1 MNERK
6 TVVWFTDDPKPNN
19 FFFRSPFRS
28 WKFIVNTILLASVCI
43 GTALVLWNYRTG
55 LKYFPSWLLVFL
67 LLNAVY
73 PYWWALKRHAKIYE
87 HYRATRI
94 AGCTAEDP
102 LNDLLEV
109 ADNSMNEGLRNSTA
123 LFGILLLTIYSCHWV
138 H

>member
-1 MNERK
+1 M
-6 TVVWFTDDPKPNN
+6 
-19 FFFRSPFRS
+19 
-28 WKFIVNTILLASVCI
+28 
-43 GTALVLWNYRTG
+43 LWNYRTG
-55 LKYFPSWLLVFL
+55 FKSFPSWILVFL
-67 LLNAVY
+67 PLNVVY

-94 AGCTAEDP
+94 SEYAVENP

-123 LFGILLLTIYSCHWV
+123 LFGILLLTIYLCRWV